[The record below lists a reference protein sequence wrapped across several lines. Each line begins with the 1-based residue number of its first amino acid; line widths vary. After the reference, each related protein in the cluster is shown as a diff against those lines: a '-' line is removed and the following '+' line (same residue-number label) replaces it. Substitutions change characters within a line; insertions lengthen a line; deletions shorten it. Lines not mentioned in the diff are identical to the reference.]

1 MEEFFSFQALFFSLL
16 FAISL
21 FFFLLS
27 KNLSKGSISTGL
39 RAYPIVG
46 NLPDFIKNRHRILEW
61 LTEIVIEHPTNT
73 VTFRRPGKVQ
83 GIITANPMNVEHMLK
98 TNFENYPKG
107 ERSTALLH
115 DFLGT
120 GIFNSDGETW
130 KAQRKTASFEFSKR
144 SLQNF
149 VMETVQQE
157 IQNRLLP
164 LLQTAMKTNKTI
176 DLQDILER
184 FAFDNICMVAF
195 NQDPKCLFFDS
206 SCNLSSSPFARAFEQ
221 AANLSAER
229 FRYTFP
235 FILKIKKHF
244 NLGSETILKQSI
256 STVHDFAMNIIRSRK
271 TSNNKENAQETD
283 LLSRFI
289 ISTNNDTISNNSE
302 EFLRDI
308 IISFILAG
316 RDTTSSTLAWFFW
329 LLSSNLQV
337 ERKIIRELQSIRA
350 QFQKSPSEMF
360 DFEELREMQYLH
372 AAITEAL
379 RLYPPVAVDTRACKE
394 DDVMPDGTVV
404 KKGWF
409 VTYNAYAMGRL
420 EGIWGRDCGSFVP
433 ERWLDEKGMFRAE
446 SPYRFPAFHAGP
458 RMCLGKEMAYIQMK
472 SIVACLVERFEI
484 DVLGKDK
491 CPDHFLSLTMR
502 VKGGLPVRV
511 GERKR

>member
-1 MEEFFSFQALFFSLL
+1 
-16 FAISL
+16 
-21 FFFLLS
+21 
-27 KNLSKGSISTGL
+27 
-39 RAYPIVG
+39 
-46 NLPDFIKNRHRILEW
+46 
-61 LTEIVIEHPTNT
+61 
-73 VTFRRPGKVQ
+73 
-83 GIITANPMNVEHMLK
+83 
-98 TNFENYPKG
+98 
-107 ERSTALLH
+107 
-115 DFLGT
+115 
-120 GIFNSDGETW
+120 
-130 KAQRKTASFEFSKR
+130 
-144 SLQNF
+144 
-149 VMETVQQE
+149 
-157 IQNRLLP
+157 
-164 LLQTAMKTNKTI
+164 MKTNKTI

-316 RDTTSSTLAWFFW
+316 RDTTSSTLAWFFR
-329 LLSSNLQV
+329 LLSSNPQV

-372 AAITEAL
+372 AAITEVL

-472 SIVACLVERFEI
+472 SIVACLVERFKI